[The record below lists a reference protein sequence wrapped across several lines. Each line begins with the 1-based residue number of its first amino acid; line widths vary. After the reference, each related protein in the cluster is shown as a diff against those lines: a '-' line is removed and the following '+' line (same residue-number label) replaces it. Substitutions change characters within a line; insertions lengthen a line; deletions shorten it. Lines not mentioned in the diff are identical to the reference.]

1 MTDPMLV
8 RPFDDYPIHQTAAP
22 LWQPV
27 SGDPNHYD
35 RYFFHGYDVEAGLV
49 FVIALGLYPTRDI
62 IDAALCVSHGG
73 VQRSVFASGRAP
85 ADRTTRIGP
94 IAIEVVEPLRTLR
107 VTVDAPDQ
115 GLGAEL
121 TFTAR
126 SVPLLEP
133 RQRMQDRARVVMET
147 CRYTQFG
154 RWSGRVRSG
163 ETTFDCDP
171 ARVAGTRDRSWGVR
185 PLAGS
190 APSAPPAEMAG
201 IWWLWSPIQLDD
213 RCVHLACS
221 EAPDGARTLQSA
233 TILTDVDDR
242 PIWEQADTV
251 THVEDLDHELA
262 WEPGTR
268 RASKA
273 LLTLGDGARGAADQ
287 RPLVLTLDPTARVFM
302 RGAGYTHPEWGHGT
316 WHGEEVVGGETLR
329 HDEIAADDFT
339 TLHVQQAC
347 RVTAGDEV
355 GVGILEQLHI
365 GPHAPS
371 GLTGFMDPVR

>member
-1 MTDPMLV
+1 MTDPMLI
-8 RPFDDYPIHQTAAP
+8 RPFDDYPIHQAAAP

-35 RYFFHGYDVEAGLV
+35 RYFFHGYNVDAGLM
-49 FVIALGLYPTRDI
+49 FVVAMGFYPTRDI
-62 IDAALCVSHGG
+62 VDAAFCVSHGG

-85 ADRTTRIGP
+85 ADRATRIGP

-107 VTVDAPDQ
+107 VTVDAPEQ

-133 RQRMQDRARVVMET
+133 RQTMQDRARVVMDT

-154 RWSGRVRSG
+154 RWSGQLSAGDLAV
-163 ETTFDCDP
+163 DCDP
-171 ARVAGTRDRSWGVR
+171 VTVAGTRDRSWGVR

-190 APSAPPAEMAG
+190 VPSAPPAEMAG
-201 IWWLWSPIQLDD
+201 IWWLWSPIQLAD
-213 RCVHLACS
+213 RCIHLACS
-221 EAPDGARTLQSA
+221 EDPDGTRTLQSA
-233 TILTDVDDR
+233 TVLTDLSDDR
-242 PIWEQADTV
+242 PVWEQADTV
-251 THVEDLDHELA
+251 THLGGLDHEFV

-273 LLTLGDGARGAADQ
+273 LLTIGDATT
-287 RPLVLTLDPTARVFM
+287 RPLVLTLEPAVRIFM

-316 WHGEEVVGGETLR
+316 WHGEEVVGGEVLH
-329 HDEIAADDFT
+329 HDELDAGDFT

-347 RVTAGDEV
+347 RVTAGDETGG
-355 GVGILEQLHI
+355 GVLEQLHI

-371 GLTGFMDPVR
+371 GLTGFMEPAS